1 MATRLTKIILF
12 SPLLLLHCAT
22 DDSCPVVYRYQ
33 DQTDYE
39 VNPEFVTPGGIAV
52 DPTGQDVSLTLVDEL
67 TDKVENCLIEE
78 FGDPQLLP
86 PEVVEK
92 GRCRGETFALPISR
106 ECLTV
111 KVPDDWVLS
120 CDKTQQLLPA
130 PAPDQ
135 LCRDKGLHP
144 TPECP
149 CRWRAGIQD
158 HQTIVVT
165 PSFYLYNDPLI
176 RIVTGCNNPWGH
188 PALARCAT
196 PSVPPL

>member
-1 MATRLTKIILF
+1 MNRIILITVLPLFLF
-12 SPLLLLHCAT
+12 SNCIT
-22 DDSCPVVYRYQ
+22 EDSCPVVYRYQ
-33 DQTDYE
+33 DQTNYE
-39 VNPEFVTPGGIAV
+39 ITPEFVTPSGLAV
-52 DPTGQDVSLTLVDEL
+52 DPTGQDVSAALVDEL
-67 TDKVENCLIEE
+67 TDKVERCLIEE
-78 FGDPQLLP
+78 FGDPP
-86 PEVVEK
+86 VIPEDVMEK
-92 GRCRGETFALPISR
+92 GMCRSNTFALPISR

-111 KVPDDWVLS
+111 KVPDDWVMS
-120 CDKTQQLLPA
+120 CDQTQQLLPA

-135 LCRDKGLHP
+135 LCRDKGLEP
-144 TPECP
+144 SAECP

-188 PALARCAT
+188 PALQRCAT